1 MRNNDH
7 KTLMTEFDNLTKAMI
22 KSKKV
27 FESNGG
33 IPRFLVRI
41 LCDLEDHVYGCLAD
55 KPTFKKLKPAQG
67 RALNRMKLSLKKF
80 NDPYKGIMAE
90 YRKNP
95 VISES
100 DASSSSSSSSSD
112 SDSDSDDSSS
122 DDSSADKKKAVA
134 AKAKAASKDSDDDDS
149 VSLCCVCVLFGG
161 WGFRRCRRSLR
172 LGRGIP

>member
-1 MRNNDH
+1 ME
-7 KTLMTEFDNLTKAMI
+7 EFDNLTKAMI

-27 FESNGG
+27 FETNGG

-41 LCDLEDHVYGCLAD
+41 LCDLEDHVHGCLAD

-80 NDPYKGIMAE
+80 NEKYKAIMAE

-100 DASSSSSSSSSD
+100 DASSSSSSSSD
-112 SDSDSDDSSS
+112 DSDSDDSSS
-122 DDSSADKKKAVA
+122 DDSSADKKKAA
-134 AKAKAASKDSDDDDS
+134 AVKAKTAAAKDSDDDS
-149 VSLCCVCVLFGG
+149 VRLYVVCVFTICVVLCGG
-161 WGFRRCRRSLR
+161 WGF
-172 LGRGIP
+172 

>member
-7 KTLMTEFDNLTKAMI
+7 KTLMEEFDTLSKQMTK
-22 KSKKV
+22 STKV
-27 FESNGG
+27 FETNGG

-41 LCDLEDHVYGCLAD
+41 LCDLEDHVHACLAD

-80 NDPYKGIMAE
+80 NEPYKGIMEE

-112 SDSDSDDSSS
+112 DSDSDDSSS
-122 DDSSADKKKAVA
+122 DDSSADKKKAA
-134 AKAKAASKDSDDDDS
+134 AVKAKTAAAKDSDDDS
-149 VSLCCVCVLFGG
+149 GRLCCLCVYYMCCIVWRMGV
-161 WGFRRCRRSLR
+161 
-172 LGRGIP
+172 